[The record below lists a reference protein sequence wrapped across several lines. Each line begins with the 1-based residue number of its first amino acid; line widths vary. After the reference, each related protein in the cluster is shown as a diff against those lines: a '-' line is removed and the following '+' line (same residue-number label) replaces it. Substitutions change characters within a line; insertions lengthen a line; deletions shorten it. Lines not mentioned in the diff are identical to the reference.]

1 MKTRLTEYDVNKLR
15 SAAKEIN
22 DILYDIPEGNY
33 DLSDKEVHLEPWEDV
48 DYDNTAH
55 PVFGHDLPWQRKEIV
70 NIDDGT
76 QMEMGFGSPSKPFEG
91 KVESW
96 HNPDMNRSL
105 VEPLEYYKVCYSEN
119 DIKMVIAVLK
129 NEKEIIAGKIE
140 AHETGHFYTTCNGLQ
155 HRIEELEKEL
165 EKIENKPIY
174 KPLAEN
180 KVADD
185 WTPPYTTYGEEGC

>member
-1 MKTRLTEYDVNKLR
+1 MKTRLSEYDVNKLR

-22 DILYDIPEGNY
+22 DILYDVPEGNF
-33 DLSDKEVHLEPWEDV
+33 DLSNEQT
-48 DYDNTAH
+48 DYDDNTSH
-55 PVFGHDLPWQRKEIV
+55 PVFGKDLPWEKTEMV
-70 NIDDGT
+70 NVDIDT
-76 QMEMGFGSPSKPFEG
+76 QIPMKFGSPSSPFEG

-96 HNPDMNRSL
+96 HNPEMNRSM

-165 EKIENKPIY
+165 EKLENKPLY
-174 KPLAEN
+174 KPLA
-180 KVADD
+180 DRR
-185 WTPPYTTYGEEGC
+185 EEMVSEEEFKYSGC